1 MPVAAEIASM
11 LDALDAPAMLIRPDD
26 MTVAAVNGAFAQA
39 YGRFRF
45 EGKKCW
51 EALHRACP
59 CPKSGLPCP
68 LAQADKGGV
77 SCVEQTLFSSARVT
91 ELAVTMRPVRS
102 ADGKTLYWLET
113 LKSKSDDAE
122 PFRRGTVGVSRAH
135 SEVMHSLERLAAQDV
150 PYLIVGE
157 AGVGKE
163 LYARTVHENS
173 ARASRPFVVVEGS
186 RLTGPAAQTILC
198 GTENAAGLLTRVDG
212 GTLFVDGIER
222 ASPVAVEILD
232 AVRVSGCTARRD
244 GSRLE
249 VSVRLAAST
258 CRYPEST
265 TNHDFLAALSS
276 HEVVVPPL
284 RERKEDIAP
293 LAKFFVAGIVP
304 VHSRTIT
311 NEAIEV
317 LQRYDWPGNM
327 RELKD
332 VLVEAAQGTERT
344 VTSSNLTL
352 PSARVSVFLRE
363 DEDIV
368 PLADIKSRYLVWAV
382 ETFQGS
388 RSELAAKLGVSER
401 TLYRLHAQSKD
412 TARK

>member
-1 MPVAAEIASM
+1 
-11 LDALDAPAMLIRPDD
+11 MLIRPDD

>member
-1 MPVAAEIASM
+1 
-11 LDALDAPAMLIRPDD
+11 MLIRPDD

-91 ELAVTMRPVRS
+91 ELAVAMRPVRS

-135 SEVMHSLERLAAQDV
+135 AEVMHSLERLAAQDV
-150 PYLIVGE
+150 PYLIVAE

-198 GTENAAGLLTRVDG
+198 GTENAAGLLTRADG

-304 VHSRTIT
+304 VRSRTIT

-332 VLVEAAQGTERT
+332 VLVAAAQGTERT

-382 ETFQGS
+382 ESFQGS

>member
-1 MPVAAEIASM
+1 M

-198 GTENAAGLLTRVDG
+198 GTENAAGLLTRADG

-332 VLVEAAQGTERT
+332 VLVAAAQGTERT

>member
-135 SEVMHSLERLAAQDV
+135 AEVMHSLERLAAQDV
-150 PYLIVGE
+150 PYLIGGE

-186 RLTGPAAQTILC
+186 RLTGLAAQTILC
-198 GTENAAGLLTRVDG
+198 GTENAAGLLTRADG

-258 CRYPEST
+258 CR
-265 TNHDFLAALSS
+265 
-276 HEVVVPPL
+276 
-284 RERKEDIAP
+284 
-293 LAKFFVAGIVP
+293 
-304 VHSRTIT
+304 
-311 NEAIEV
+311 
-317 LQRYDWPGNM
+317 
-327 RELKD
+327 
-332 VLVEAAQGTERT
+332 
-344 VTSSNLTL
+344 
-352 PSARVSVFLRE
+352 
-363 DEDIV
+363 
-368 PLADIKSRYLVWAV
+368 
-382 ETFQGS
+382 
-388 RSELAAKLGVSER
+388 
-401 TLYRLHAQSKD
+401 
-412 TARK
+412 

>member
-26 MTVAAVNGAFAQA
+26 MTVAAVNDAFAQA

-45 EGKKCW
+45 EGKRCW
-51 EALHRACP
+51 EALHRAGP

-68 LAQADKGGV
+68 LAQADKVGV

-113 LKSKSDDAE
+113 LRSKTDDAE

-135 SEVMHSLERLAAQDV
+135 AEVMHALERLASEDV

-173 ARASRPFVVVEGS
+173 ARASRPFVVVAGS
-186 RLTGPAAQTILC
+186 CLTGTAAQTLLC
-198 GTENAAGLLTRVDG
+198 GTENAAGLLERADG
-212 GTLFVDGIER
+212 GSLFVDDIEC
-222 ASPVAVEILD
+222 ASPVALEILE
-232 AVRVSGCTARRD
+232 AVRIGGCTSRRD
-244 GSRLE
+244 GTRLE
-249 VSVRLAAST
+249 VSVRLSASA
-258 CRYPEST
+258 RRLPQEHT
-265 TNHDFLAALSS
+265 TENSFLSALASR
-276 HEVVVPPL
+276 EVFVPPL

-293 LAKFFVAGIVP
+293 LAKFFVGGIAP

-311 NEAIEV
+311 NEAIEM

-327 RELKD
+327 RELKN
-332 VLVEAAQGTERT
+332 VLSVAAQGTDRT
-344 VTSSNLTL
+344 VTSANLTL
-352 PSARVSVFLRE
+352 PEAHTSAFLGE

-368 PLADIKSRYLVWAV
+368 PLADIKNRYLVWAV
-382 ETFQGS
+382 ETFRGP
-388 RSELAAKLGVSER
+388 RSELAAKLGISER
-401 TLYRLHAQSKD
+401 TLYRLHAQSKSR
-412 TARK
+412 T

>member
-26 MTVAAVNGAFAQA
+26 MTVAAVNDAFAQA

-45 EGKKCW
+45 EGKRCW
-51 EALHRACP
+51 EALHRAGP

-68 LAQADKGGV
+68 LAQADKVGV

-113 LKSKSDDAE
+113 LRSKTDDAE

-135 SEVMHSLERLAAQDV
+135 AEVMHALERLASEDV

-173 ARASRPFVVVEGS
+173 ARASRPFVVVAGS
-186 RLTGPAAQTILC
+186 CLTGTAAQTLLC
-198 GTENAAGLLTRVDG
+198 GTENAAGLLERADG
-212 GTLFVDGIER
+212 GSLFVDDIER
-222 ASPVAVEILD
+222 ASPVALEILE
-232 AVRVSGCTARRD
+232 AVRIGGCTSRRD
-244 GSRLE
+244 GTRLE
-249 VSVRLAAST
+249 VSVRLSASA
-258 CRYPEST
+258 RRLPQEHT
-265 TNHDFLAALSS
+265 TENSFLSALASR
-276 HEVVVPPL
+276 EVFVPPL

-293 LAKFFVAGIVP
+293 LAKFFVGGIAP

-311 NEAIEV
+311 NEAIEMLHTLSGKTHHV
-317 LQRYDWPGNM
+317 VTGVTITTTDRQAAFSAVTEVEFALLTDGEIRYYVDTFHPTDKAGAYGIQEWIGCIGVSRISGSFYNVMGLPVQRLYT
-327 RELKD
+327 ELKK
-332 VLVEAAQGTERT
+332 
-344 VTSSNLTL
+344 
-352 PSARVSVFLRE
+352 F
-363 DEDIV
+363 
-368 PLADIKSRYLVWAV
+368 
-382 ETFQGS
+382 
-388 RSELAAKLGVSER
+388 
-401 TLYRLHAQSKD
+401 
-412 TARK
+412 

>member
-1 MPVAAEIASM
+1 MLGSVASCVPLSEVRFAVSVGAS
-11 LDALDAPAMLIRPDD
+11 R
-26 MTVAAVNGAFAQA
+26 Q
-39 YGRFRF
+39 R
-45 EGKKCW
+45 
-51 EALHRACP
+51 
-59 CPKSGLPCP
+59 
-68 LAQADKGGV
+68 GV

-186 RLTGPAAQTILC
+186 RLTGLAAQTILC
-198 GTENAAGLLTRVDG
+198 GTENAAGLLTRADG

-293 LAKFFVAGIVP
+293 LAKFFVGGIVP

-332 VLVEAAQGTERT
+332 VLVAAAQGTERT
-344 VTSSNLTL
+344 VTSANLTL
-352 PSARVSVFLRE
+352 PSARTSVFLRE

-382 ETFQGS
+382 ETFQVREANWL
-388 RSELAAKLGVSER
+388 RSWECRSVRSIGYTHKAKTPQGNSLVLIQTQWQNALFGDFEID
-401 TLYRLHAQSKD
+401 L
-412 TARK
+412 